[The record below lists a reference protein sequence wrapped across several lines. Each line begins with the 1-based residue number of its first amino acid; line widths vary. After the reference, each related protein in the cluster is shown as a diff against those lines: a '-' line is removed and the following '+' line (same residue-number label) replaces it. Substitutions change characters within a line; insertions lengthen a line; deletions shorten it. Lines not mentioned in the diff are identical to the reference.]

1 MEEVKTLRIPIDFF
15 PCKTV
20 NISGR
25 YIMFTLCSHLV
36 GVASYGSQSYDSA
49 RRQSEL
55 IAVDCLEQLPSS
67 AARLL
72 YGIPMRCAGFGL
84 EGRSGREFFRDGLG
98 TMERCILL
106 CALWQWHCDCQIR

>member
-1 MEEVKTLRIPIDFF
+1 
-15 PCKTV
+15 
-20 NISGR
+20 
-25 YIMFTLCSHLV
+25 MFTLCLSSV

-55 IAVDCLEQLPSS
+55 IAVGCLELLPCN

-98 TMERCILL
+98 IGEVHFVVCTMAM
-106 CALWQWHCDCQIR
+106 AL